1 MSEPVENTVENTEN
15 HAAETIEEN
24 QTSLTSDFPPKKKKQ
39 LTELQKEKGRANL
52 AKGREKLLE
61 KKKQQKQ
68 EKQEITEEVKKRL
81 AEKKGTTF
89 PSDPSFP
96 SSFPKGGQPQLSLKQ
111 PEVSEPKDGKR
122 KKKIVVYEDSDDEEE
137 VEYVQAPRKPQKP
150 SNQPVYVK
158 PTPREFVLFV

>member
-1 MSEPVENTVENTEN
+1 MSEPVENPVEN
-15 HAAETIEEN
+15 HAAETVEEN

-81 AEKKGTTF
+81 AEKK
-89 PSDPSFP
+89 
-96 SSFPKGGQPQLSLKQ
+96 QPQLSLKQ
-111 PEVSEPKDGKR
+111 PEVPEPKGGKR

-137 VEYVQAPRKPQKP
+137 EVEYVKAPRKPQKP